1 MHNKAKLSHNGL
13 TLSQVLFDREGKIK
27 LSTVALH
34 SLSCGTNQIF
44 GSEEGSYKSSLGPL
58 KLSISYK
65 NKIGSQARAKNL
77 KTFNDHSANE
87 KSDHDADVIKELYA
101 QDIFDLGYLLLI
113 AATGGLDLTNQ
124 ELLDSENYG
133 DS

>member
-1 MHNKAKLSHNGL
+1 MHIKAKLSHNGL
-13 TLSQVLFDREGKIK
+13 TLSQVLFDRDGKIK

-34 SLSCGTNQIF
+34 SLSCGANQIF

-58 KLSISYK
+58 KLSISYR
-65 NKIGSQARAKNL
+65 NKISSQVRAKNL
-77 KTFNDHSANE
+77 KTFNDQSSSE
-87 KSDHDADVIKELYA
+87 KADQDADMIKELYA

-124 ELLDSENYG
+124 ELVDSEEYG
-133 DS
+133 DT